1 VPATTLLQL
10 VRNERVDR
18 LDAIKIDVEG
28 AEDLILEPF
37 FRDAPEALYPSLLV
51 LGSREWQTDLLGLL
65 AAHGYRMRAKTRMNY
80 VLERP

>member
-1 VPATTLLQL
+1 
-10 VRNERVDR
+10 
-18 LDAIKIDVEG
+18 VEG

-37 FRDAPEALYPSLLV
+37 FRDAPPELYPSLLI

-65 AAHGYRMRAKTRMNY
+65 AARGYRMRAQTRMNF